1 MRWGSQLWVGVPESG
16 VPGDNTRCSTL
27 VIKIGIASEVV
38 YEVESVKTQSIPPIP
53 QLLGVKKKNGA
64 RANQTGRRFHRWLG
78 GL

>member
-1 MRWGSQLWVGVPESG
+1 MALAGDKQGVP
-16 VPGDNTRCSTL
+16 CI
-27 VIKIGIASEVV
+27 IKMGIASEVV

-64 RANQTGRRFHRWLG
+64 RANQTGRRLHRWLG

>member
-1 MRWGSQLWVGVPESG
+1 MAFRVILLEP
-16 VPGDNTRCSTL
+16 PGDSFGERGSNR
-27 VIKIGIASEVV
+27 IKMGIASEVV